1 MRIYQVY
8 ARYLVPGDLF
18 VHSEPLYTSL
28 VPASEDDDFRTRL
41 ELDWIGL
48 DWIGLSVECRVGPVF
63 LNTTKL
69 YLPLFRTLPMS
80 TAGSKNG
87 LMLDPPPPP
96 FAPVSAPGGMMASGG
111 RCCRGGENQHENK
124 LNIYY
129 TSCIC

>member
-1 MRIYQVY
+1 MRMYQVY

-80 TAGSKNG
+80 TSGSKNG
-87 LMLDPPPPP
+87 LMLDPPP
-96 FAPVSAPGGMMASGG
+96 APLESFGSKSTAGPSFQAIVEYG
-111 RCCRGGENQHENK
+111 K
-124 LNIYY
+124 L
-129 TSCIC
+129 SRF